1 MITTRGHVEQ
11 VDIDAFREAGFGHH
25 LVLEFITIV
34 AASVITNYTA
44 NGANPPLE
52 PALQPHAE
60 RIAERGGQAG
70 LRPGPASERV
80 PAPRASASS
89 TAINALHLQ
98 PPPCFSRSTASARAS
113 RPEVLPVLVLEMG
126 EHRDKHRLAAELRK
140 LTV

>member
-60 RIAERGGQAG
+60 RIAERGGQRNVSMRLGQPRGEFSESRRCRGERLSRPKQLEIDRYASPEH
-70 LRPGPASERV
+70 RPGQ
-80 PAPRASASS
+80 APGQA
-89 TAINALHLQ
+89 
-98 PPPCFSRSTASARAS
+98 C
-113 RPEVLPVLVLEMG
+113 
-126 EHRDKHRLAAELRK
+126 
-140 LTV
+140 